1 MQVNAYEY
9 DSDDCLR
16 CMARH
21 IDVESMFDAGDPDL
35 ERVKRDL
42 QRKGV
47 ADIGGGASPH
57 FIVLRI
63 ING

>member
-21 IDVESMFDAGDPDL
+21 IDVSTMFEAGDPDL
-35 ERVKRDL
+35 ARVLKDL
-42 QRKGV
+42 RRKGV
-47 ADIGGGASPH
+47 ADIGGGAAPH
-57 FIVLRI
+57 FIVLRTI
-63 ING
+63 EG